1 MSAETAP
8 GAGLPVTPEVG
19 DRRTATGVI
28 RVRRMR
34 VAWAMI
40 ALGFVGFVLLCG
52 LVASSVFF
60 YATGASV
67 SQTATVQRM
76 HGSLLE
82 VRRAGE
88 REWRV
93 VSEPFTTTLKEGDA
107 VRTGPDTAAFIKL
120 FDGSAVTV
128 YYSTEVK
135 LTTLQASRYGNR
147 EKRIGIEQALGVVTY
162 GLADRSPYATLDAVV
177 TTAQARITLG
187 DNTTVRVSTLDAGQN
202 SPATTQVVVQG
213 GTTVVGAGNEYA
225 RPKPNEMV
233 RVVAGQ
239 PLPTPEPA
247 TDELFANGGFESVAE
262 EPDEAFA
269 GWSAQP
275 APNAPVEG
283 AHVITHTEETAGEP
297 RSIELSRSAS
307 QAGAT
312 RVTVKQDLNQQ
323 VSFYH
328 SLILHLQVRVVEQ
341 AAETTPNGPYPL
353 ILQMHYYD
361 QEGHERIWEQGFY
374 YDPDGNSTGQNSLTS
389 ALVKRGLWQPREYNL
404 KNLAPDAVRLGWFDV
419 IGNGTQFSV
428 WVSELSLVGQ

>member
-1 MSAETAP
+1 MSAEMIP
-8 GAGLPVTPEVG
+8 GTGVQGTPGVSERVT
-19 DRRTATGVI
+19 TTSVI

-34 VAWAMI
+34 LAWAVI
-40 ALGFVGFVLLCG
+40 WLGLLGFVLVCG
-52 LVASSVFF
+52 LGALGVFL
-60 YATGASV
+60 YTTSASV
-67 SQTATVQRM
+67 SQTASVQRM

-82 VRRAGE
+82 VRRSGE

-93 VSEPFTTTLKEGDA
+93 VSEPFTTTLQEGDS

-135 LTTLQASRYGNR
+135 LQTLQASRYGNQ
-147 EKRIGIEQALGVVTY
+147 EKRIGVEQARGVVTY
-162 GLADRSPYATLDAVV
+162 GLADRSPYARLDAVV
-177 TTAQARITLG
+177 TTAQARISLG
-187 DNTTVRVSTLDAGQN
+187 DNTTVRISTLGAERN
-202 SPATTQVVVQG
+202 TPALTQVVVQG
-213 GTTVVGAGNEYA
+213 GTCVVSAANEYA

-233 RVVAGQ
+233 RVVDGR
-239 PLPTPEPA
+239 PLATPEPA
-247 TDELFANGGFESVAE
+247 TDELLANGGFETLAE

-269 GWSAQP
+269 GWAALP
-275 APNAPVEG
+275 GPNAPIDG
-283 AHVITHTEETAGEP
+283 AHVVTHTEETAGEP
-297 RSIELSRSAS
+297 RSIELTRADTQS
-307 QAGAT
+307 GAT
-312 RVTVKQDLNQQ
+312 RVTVKQDLNRQ

-341 AAETTPNGPYPL
+341 GPETTPNGPYPL

-374 YDPDGNSTGQNSLTS
+374 FDPNASNAGSSSLT
-389 ALVKRGLWQPREYNL
+389 AARVKRGLWQPREYDL
-404 KNLAPDAVRLGWFDV
+404 KKLAPDAVRLGWLDI

>member
-1 MSAETAP
+1 MIP
-8 GAGLPVTPEVG
+8 GAGVSGTPGVSE
-19 DRRTATGVI
+19 RTTTTSAI

-34 VAWAMI
+34 LAWAI
-40 ALGFVGFVLLCG
+40 IWLGVLGFLLICGLGALGVFVYTT
-52 LVASSVFF
+52 S
-60 YATGASV
+60 ATV
-67 SQTATVQRM
+67 SQTASVQRM

-82 VRRAGE
+82 VLRAGE

-93 VSEPFTTTLKEGDA
+93 VSEPFTTTLQEGDS

-135 LTTLQASRYGNR
+135 LLTLQASRYGNQ
-147 EKRIGIEQALGVVTY
+147 EKRIAVEQARGVATY
-162 GLADRSPYATLDAVV
+162 GLADRSPYDQLEAEV
-177 TTAQARITLG
+177 TTAQARISLG
-187 DNTTVRVSTLDAGQN
+187 DNTTVRVSTLGAERTT
-202 SPATTQVVVQG
+202 PALTQVVLQG
-213 GTTVVGAGNEYA
+213 GTAVVAADNEYA

-247 TDELFANGGFESVAE
+247 TDELFANGGFESGAD

-269 GWSAQP
+269 GWAALP
-275 APNAPVEG
+275 GPNAPIDG
-283 AHVITHTEETAGEP
+283 AHVVTHTEETAGEP
-297 RSIELSRSAS
+297 RSIELTRAADQS
-307 QAGAT
+307 GAT
-312 RVTVKQDLNQQ
+312 RVTVKQDLNRQ

-341 AAETTPNGPYPL
+341 SPETTPSGPYPL
-353 ILQMHYYD
+353 IIQMHYYD
-361 QEGHERIWEQGFY
+361 QEGHERIWEQSFY
-374 YDPDGNSTGQNSLTS
+374 YDTGGSTAGPSSLTE
-389 ALVKRGLWQPREYNL
+389 ARVKRGLWQPREYDL
-404 KNLAPDAVRLGWFDV
+404 KKLAPDAVRLGWFDI